1 MEKLLFN
8 VEEAAEML
16 NISPAS
22 LFRIMKAGGIVP
34 VRLNGRT
41 LFNLEEIR
49 RVSKEGFT
57 LYKKKEEKNV
67 IDQKK
72 D

>member
-16 NISPAS
+16 SISPAS
-22 LFRIMKAGGIVP
+22 LFRVMKAGGITP

-49 RVSKEGFT
+49 RVSREGFT
-57 LYKKKEEKNV
+57 LYKKKEEKEC
-67 IDQKK
+67 
-72 D
+72 